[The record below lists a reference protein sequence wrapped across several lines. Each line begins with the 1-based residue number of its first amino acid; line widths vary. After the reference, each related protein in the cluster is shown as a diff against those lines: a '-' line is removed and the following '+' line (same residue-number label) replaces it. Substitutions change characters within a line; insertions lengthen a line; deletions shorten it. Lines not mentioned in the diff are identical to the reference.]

1 MDTKRFELSVD
12 QLWHSTDPSIFPP
25 STADLEPLGRVIG
38 QERAVHSIGFGVE
51 IESQGYNIFA
61 VGVPGSG
68 RTTAVRRFLSQRAE
82 ELPVPPEWC
91 YVYNFED
98 QRRPNALKLPPGRG
112 FDLRDGMDEL
122 IEQLRR
128 EIPRAFEGEHFEQRR
143 REIIMEMQER
153 QQQLYR
159 ELEEYLNE
167 RGFDLIRT
175 QMGLNIAPLV
185 DGKPISG
192 EEYQQLPPEEKER
205 FESYRPELQEQF
217 DRTMRQARDLDRE
230 AKQAI
235 SEITD
240 ELAGFVVDNALAD
253 LLEHF
258 DDCPNVIEYLNAVRN
273 DIVSNV
279 EKFVSGSEEEQQQ
292 QLPAFMR
299 RGQGEG
305 WFQRYK
311 VNVLEESRERE
322 HAPVIIEDNPT
333 YHNLIGR
340 IEHRAE
346 FGAMITDFTQIRAGA
361 LHRANGGYLVV
372 EAKDILV
379 NPLSWA
385 ALKRALRNREIKI
398 EEMAQFWGVVAT
410 ASLEPEPIPLEVKIV
425 IIGDEMLYQLLFVY
439 DEDFRELFKVKAEFT
454 TRIRRDENTA
464 QEYARFIGELC
475 ERENLRHFGPEAV
488 ARLYDEAA
496 RLSGDQEKVTTR
508 FSAVADLVRESA
520 YWAQKAG
527 HDQVAADD
535 VRRAVGEQIYRL
547 ELNKERYLESILDRV
562 VFVDT
567 EGAIVGQING
577 LSVMQSAGFLFGMPS
592 RITARTFMGRSGV
605 ISIER
610 EVKMS
615 GPIHDKGQLILSA
628 YLSHRFAQKK
638 ALSMSAT
645 ITFEQL
651 YSGVEGD
658 SASSTELYAL
668 LSTLSGYPIRQD
680 LAVTGSVNQL
690 GQIQPIG
697 GVNAKVEGFFD
708 VCKARGLTGEQG
720 VLIPTANI
728 RHLMLR
734 DDVREA
740 VDAGQFRILAV
751 STIEE
756 GIELLTGTPAGEPDE
771 DGDYPEGTVY
781 AAVQA
786 KLNQYAER
794 MDEDKDKKE
803 QEEPAPFGTKEE
815 DSEESEPD
823 DDATS

>member
-1 MDTKRFELSVD
+1 MDTKRFELSAD
-12 QLWHSTDPSIFPP
+12 QLWHSTDPSLFPR
-25 STADLEPLGRVIG
+25 STAELEPLGRVIG

-68 RTTAVRRFLSQRAE
+68 RTTAVRRFLTQRAA

-98 QRRPNALKLPPGRG
+98 QRRPNALKLPAGRG

-122 IEQLRR
+122 IDQLRR

-153 QQQLYR
+153 QQQFYR

-175 QMGLNIAPLV
+175 QMGLNIAPMI

-217 DRTMRQARDLDRE
+217 DRTMRQTRELDRE

-240 ELAGFVVDNALAD
+240 ELAGFVVDNALSE
-253 LLEHF
+253 LLETF
-258 DDCPNVIEYLNAVRN
+258 ADCPNVIEYLNEVRK
-273 DIVSNV
+273 DVVANV
-279 EKFVSGSEEEQQQ
+279 EQFVSGAEEQQQQ
-292 QLPAFMR
+292 QLPAFLR

-311 VNVLEESRERE
+311 VNVLAESRERE
-322 HAPVIIEDNPT
+322 HAPVVLEDNPT

-346 FGAMITDFTQIRAGA
+346 FGAMITDFTQIRDGA

-372 EAKDILV
+372 EAKNILV

-385 ALKRALRNREIKI
+385 ALKRALLNREIKI

-410 ASLEPEPIPLEVKIV
+410 ASLEPEPIPLNVKVV
-425 IIGDEMLYQLLFVY
+425 IIGDEMLYQLLYIY

-454 TRIRRDENTA
+454 TRIPRNEETA
-464 QEYARFIGELC
+464 HDYARFISELC
-475 ERENLRHFGPEAV
+475 ERENLLHFEAEAV

-508 FSAVADLVRESA
+508 FSAVADLVRESS
-520 YWAQKAG
+520 YWAKKAG
-527 HDQVAADD
+527 HALVTADD
-535 VRRAVGEQIYRL
+535 VRRAVGEQIFRL
-547 ELNKERYLESILDRV
+547 ELNKQRYLENIIDKV

-577 LSVMQSAGFLFGMPS
+577 LSVMQSASYMFGMPS
-592 RITARTFMGRSGV
+592 RITARTFMGRSGI

-690 GQIQPIG
+690 GQVQPIG
-697 GVNAKVEGFFD
+697 GVNAKIEGFFD
-708 VCKARGLTGEQG
+708 LCKARGLTGEQG
-720 VLIPTANI
+720 VLIPTANV

-734 DDVREA
+734 DDVRKA
-740 VDAGQFRILAV
+740 VDEGQFRIMAV
-751 STIEE
+751 STIAE
-756 GIELLTGTPAGEPDE
+756 GIEILTGTQAGEQDE
-771 DGDYPEGTVY
+771 DGNYPEGTVY

-786 KLNQYAER
+786 RLDRYAEL
-794 MDEDKDKKE
+794 MEPEKDKKE
-803 QEEPAPFGTKEE
+803 DTPFGTQEE
-815 DSEESEPD
+815 EPEESEPD
-823 DDATS
+823 TPTP